1 MSISSDLR
9 KAIEA
14 DKRTWCAIARDANM
28 SPIQLTRFIRD
39 ERGLTTPTVDAL
51 CEALG
56 LELRPKQRK
65 GK

>member
-9 KAIEA
+9 KAIER
-14 DKRTWCAIARDANM
+14 DERSWCALARDAGM

-56 LELRPKQRK
+56 LELRPKRRK